1 LTSFA
6 CSFYP
11 LAGYGVYDVEYA
23 KLVGA
28 RCFLEMGVDLLDQD
42 GFILDI
48 GSAQCGNALDLGT
61 RYTRRLQSQHGLEIT
76 LQLCYSWRHDVCIV
90 DGEAVRQWE

>member
-1 LTSFA
+1 LIHGGVVNDVGHQHRQKLSHSIDSCGECSIGGIAARGLTSFA

-28 RCFLEMGVDLLDQD
+28 WGLLEVGVDLLDQD
-42 GFILDI
+42 GFIL
-48 GSAQCGNALDLGT
+48 
-61 RYTRRLQSQHGLEIT
+61 
-76 LQLCYSWRHDVCIV
+76 
-90 DGEAVRQWE
+90 